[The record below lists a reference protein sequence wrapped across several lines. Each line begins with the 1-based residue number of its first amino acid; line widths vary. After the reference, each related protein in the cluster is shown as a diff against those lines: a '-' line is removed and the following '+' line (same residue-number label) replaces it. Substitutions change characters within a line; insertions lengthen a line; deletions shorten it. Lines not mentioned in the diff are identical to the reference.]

1 MKYIKIGL
9 LACNVLVFIIEKHY
23 SNAKEYADWETL
35 TSQRG
40 QFDLYSI
47 IFPIIL
53 RYTGNNLFHTF
64 IEGHLGFL
72 FLVFI
77 TRKSLVMHAYMIP
90 VFAKLKQE
98 DQEHKASLWDT

>member
-9 LACNVLVFIIEKHY
+9 LVCNVLVFIIEKHY
-23 SNAKEYADWETL
+23 SNTKEYADWETL

-53 RYTGNNLFHTF
+53 HYTENNLISYFYWGTF
-64 IEGHLGFL
+64 GI
-72 FLVFI
+72 FI
-77 TRKSLVMHAYMIP
+77 FSVN
-90 VFAKLKQE
+90 
-98 DQEHKASLWDT
+98 D